1 MIMNLRWL
9 ILMICLIGCNLVSRA
24 ALDKTVDIPTF
35 IAANTR
41 QIEVEHINLMQ
52 DRTEVLVRL
61 WGNPGSR
68 ITIDSRMALV
78 AEGKHYTLTG
88 IEGTDP
94 EVGSEFYP
102 ESGEIGLYLLFPA
115 LPANTLTVD
124 LMEGDGGWKI
134 WGIQVKGNEPYVYVP
149 SFLTSRQ
156 MDFSTPLPAVE
167 LRPGRTIINGYLLGY
182 TENMQVELNLHLHDW
197 LFANEWGYPIEVN
210 EDGSFHVELN
220 LLLSGG
226 ATLRV
231 NQSELPLFLQ
241 PGDEMMVY
249 VHLPILSMAGSRLLG
264 ERYREKQKA
273 WFDARTA
280 SVNTELARWGYPL
293 SVYSAANYNKELCLS
308 GEKNQVKYV
317 WRKFIKERN
326 RILKD
331 NRLSEACRTYLLVNL
346 EMEAFLAFA
355 SGEFSGGELNNQLE
369 QKLMDLSF
377 IHSPYIGYGHQYYA
391 YLRTVEKRYPD
402 KLKLPE
408 VWSDLKRVHPFC
420 EQLMKNTPL
429 SDSDKNELQHIH
441 VPALVQYVTEVN
453 KQVQAE
459 MGALEA
465 IDGFS
470 VLQTDTLLSG
480 QEVLRQLV
488 QNYHGQVVVVDFWA
502 TWCAP
507 CRKSMPAVSALKK
520 QLSGEKCVFVY
531 LTGPDSPEKVWNT
544 AIRQMHGIHV
554 RLTQKQ
560 WKELGIAYGITGIP
574 AYLIMNKRGELYRQ
588 FVGFPGTAALKQ
600 TILKLLK

>member
-1 MIMNLRWL
+1 MNLRWL
-9 ILMICLIGCNLVSRA
+9 ILMICLIGCNLVSWA
-24 ALDKTVDIPTF
+24 SLEKEGDIPTF
-35 IAANTR
+35 VTANTR
-41 QIEVEHINLMQ
+41 QIEVEQINMMQ

-61 WGNPGSR
+61 WGNPGSK
-68 ITIDSRMALV
+68 ITIDPHMALV

-88 IEGTDP
+88 IEGVDP
-94 EVGSEFYP
+94 TVGSEFYP
-102 ESGEIGLYLLFPA
+102 ESGEIGLYLLFPP

-124 LMEGDGGWKI
+124 LIEGGGGWKI

-149 SFLTSRQ
+149 SFLTFRQ
-156 MDFSTPLPAVE
+156 MDFTAPLPTVD
-167 LRPGRTIINGYLLGY
+167 LHPGRTIINGYLLGY
-182 TENMQVELNLHLHDW
+182 TEDMQVELNLHLHDW

-231 NQSELPLFLQ
+231 NQRELPLFLQ

-249 VHLPILSMAGSRLLG
+249 VHLPILSMAGSKLLG
-264 ERYREKQKA
+264 ERYRERQKA

-280 SVNTELARWGYPL
+280 SINTELATWGYPL
-293 SVYSAANYNKELCLS
+293 SVYSAANYNKELCVT
-308 GEKNQVKYV
+308 GEKNPARYV

-331 NRLSEACRTYLLVNL
+331 NRLSEACRSYLLVNL
-346 EMEAFLAFA
+346 EMEAFVAFA
-355 SGEFSGGELNNQLE
+355 SGAFSGGGLTEQLE

-377 IHSPYIGYGHQYYA
+377 IHSPYIGYGYQYYA
-391 YLRTVEKRYPD
+391 YLQTVESFYSD
-402 KLKLPE
+402 KIKLPAE
-408 VWSDLKRVHPFC
+408 WEDLKKVHPLC
-420 EQLMKNTPL
+420 EQLMKNIPL
-429 SDSDKNELQHIH
+429 SAVDKEELQH
-441 VPALVQYVTEVN
+441 VNTPALVQYIREVN
-453 KQVQAE
+453 KQVEAE
-459 MGALEA
+459 VGALEA
-465 IDGFS
+465 MDGFAI
-470 VLQTDTLLSG
+470 LKTDTILSG
-480 QEVLRQLV
+480 QEVLQQLV

-520 QLSGEKCVFVY
+520 QLAGKKCVFIY
-531 LTGPDSPEKVWNT
+531 LTGPDSPEKVWST
-544 AIRQMHGIHV
+544 AIKQMHGIHV

-560 WKELGIAYGITGIP
+560 WKELGAAYGITGIP
-574 AYLIMNKRGELYRQ
+574 AYLIMNKRGELDKQ
-588 FVGFPGTAALKQ
+588 FVGFPGTSVLKQ

>member
-1 MIMNLRWL
+1 MNLRWL
-9 ILMICLIGCNLVSRA
+9 ILMICLIGCNLVSWA
-24 ALDKTVDIPTF
+24 SLEKEGDIPTF
-35 IAANTR
+35 VTANTR
-41 QIEVEHINLMQ
+41 QIEVEQINMMQ

-61 WGNPGSR
+61 WGNPGSK
-68 ITIDSRMALV
+68 ITIDPHMALV

-88 IEGTDP
+88 IEGADLA
-94 EVGSEFYP
+94 VGSEFYP
-102 ESGEIGLYLLFPA
+102 ESGEIGLYLLFPP

-124 LMEGDGGWKI
+124 LIEGGGGWKI

-156 MDFSTPLPAVE
+156 MDFTAPLPTVD
-167 LRPGRTIINGYLLGY
+167 LHPGRTIINGYLLGY
-182 TENMQVELNLHLHDW
+182 TEDMQVELNLHLHDW

-231 NQSELPLFLQ
+231 NQRELPLFLQ

-249 VHLPILSMAGSRLLG
+249 VHLPILSMAGSKLLG
-264 ERYREKQKA
+264 ERYRERQKA

-280 SVNTELARWGYPL
+280 SINTELATWGYPL
-293 SVYSAANYNKELCLS
+293 SVYSAANYNKELCVT
-308 GEKNQVKYV
+308 GEKNPARYV

-331 NRLSEACRTYLLVNL
+331 NRLSEACRSYLLVNL
-346 EMEAFLAFA
+346 EMEAFVAFA
-355 SGEFSGGELNNQLE
+355 SGVFSGGGLTEQLE

-377 IHSPYIGYGHQYYA
+377 IHSPYIGYGYQYYA
-391 YLRTVEKRYPD
+391 YLQTVERFYSD
-402 KLKLPE
+402 KIKLPE
-408 VWSDLKRVHPFC
+408 EWEDLKKVHPLC
-420 EQLMKNTPL
+420 EQLMKNIPL
-429 SDSDKNELQHIH
+429 SAADKEEFQH
-441 VPALVQYVTEVN
+441 VNTSALVQYIREVN
-453 KQVQAE
+453 KQVEAE
-459 MGALEA
+459 VGALEA
-465 IDGFS
+465 MDGFAI
-470 VLQTDTLLSG
+470 LKTDTILSG
-480 QEVLRQLV
+480 QEVLQQLV

-520 QLSGEKCVFVY
+520 QLAGKKCVFIY
-531 LTGPDSPEKVWNT
+531 LTGPDSPEKVWST
-544 AIRQMHGIHV
+544 AIKQMHGIHV

-560 WKELGIAYGITGIP
+560 WKELGAAYGITGIP
-574 AYLIMNKRGELYRQ
+574 AYLIMNKRGELDKQ
-588 FVGFPGTAALKQ
+588 FVGFPGTSVLKQ

>member
-1 MIMNLRWL
+1 MNLRWL
-9 ILMICLIGCNLVSRA
+9 ILMICLIVCNLVSWA
-24 ALDKTVDIPTF
+24 SLEKEGDIPTF
-35 IAANTR
+35 VTANTR
-41 QIEVEHINLMQ
+41 QIEVEQINMMQ

-61 WGNPGSR
+61 WGNPGSK
-68 ITIDSRMALV
+68 ITIDPHMALV

-88 IEGTDP
+88 IEGVDQT
-94 EVGSEFYP
+94 VGSEFYP
-102 ESGEIGLYLLFPA
+102 ESGEIGLYLLFPP

-124 LMEGDGGWKI
+124 LIEGGGGWKI

-156 MDFSTPLPAVE
+156 MDFTAPLPTVD
-167 LRPGRTIINGYLLGY
+167 LHPGRTIINGYLLGY
-182 TENMQVELNLHLHDW
+182 TEDMQVELNLHLHDW

-231 NQSELPLFLQ
+231 NQRELPLFLQ

-249 VHLPILSMAGSRLLG
+249 VHLPILSMAGSKLLG
-264 ERYREKQKA
+264 ERYRERQKA

-280 SVNTELARWGYPL
+280 SINTELATWGYPL
-293 SVYSAANYNKELCLS
+293 SVYSAANYNKELCVT
-308 GEKNQVKYV
+308 GEKNPARYV

-331 NRLSEACRTYLLVNL
+331 NRLSEACRSYLLVNL
-346 EMEAFLAFA
+346 EMEAFVAFA
-355 SGEFSGGELNNQLE
+355 SGAFSGGGLTEQLE

-377 IHSPYIGYGHQYYA
+377 IHSPYIGYGYQYYA
-391 YLRTVEKRYPD
+391 YLQTVERFYSD
-402 KLKLPE
+402 KIKLPE
-408 VWSDLKRVHPFC
+408 EWEDLKKVHPLC
-420 EQLMKNTPL
+420 EQLMKNIPL
-429 SDSDKNELQHIH
+429 SAADEEELQH
-441 VPALVQYVTEVN
+441 VNTPALVQYIREVN
-453 KQVQAE
+453 KQVEAE
-459 MGALEA
+459 VGAWEA
-465 IDGFS
+465 MDGFAI
-470 VLQTDTLLSG
+470 LKTDTILSG
-480 QEVLRQLV
+480 QEVLQQLV

-520 QLSGEKCVFVY
+520 QLAGKKCVFIY
-531 LTGPDSPEKVWNT
+531 LTGPDSPEKVWST
-544 AIRQMHGIHV
+544 AIKQMHGIHV

-560 WKELGIAYGITGIP
+560 WKELGAAYGITGIP
-574 AYLIMNKRGELYRQ
+574 AYLIMNKRGELDKQ
-588 FVGFPGTAALKQ
+588 FVGFPGTSVLKQ

>member
-1 MIMNLRWL
+1 MNLRWL
-9 ILMICLIGCNLVSRA
+9 ILMICLIVCNLVSWA
-24 ALDKTVDIPTF
+24 SLEKEGDIPTF
-35 IAANTR
+35 VTANTR
-41 QIEVEHINLMQ
+41 QIEVEQINMMQ

-61 WGNPGSR
+61 WGNPGSK
-68 ITIDSRMALV
+68 ITIDPHMALV

-88 IEGTDP
+88 IEGADP
-94 EVGSEFYP
+94 AVGSEFYP
-102 ESGEIGLYLLFPA
+102 ESGEIGLYLLFPP

-124 LMEGDGGWKI
+124 LIEGGGGWKI

-156 MDFSTPLPAVE
+156 MDFTAPLPTVD
-167 LRPGRTIINGYLLGY
+167 LHPGRTIINGYLLGY
-182 TENMQVELNLHLHDW
+182 TEDMQVELNLHLHDW

-231 NQSELPLFLQ
+231 NQRELPLFLQ

-249 VHLPILSMAGSRLLG
+249 VHLPILSMAGSKLLG
-264 ERYREKQKA
+264 ERYRERQKA

-280 SVNTELARWGYPL
+280 SINTELATWGYPL
-293 SVYSAANYNKELCLS
+293 SVYSAANYNKELCVT
-308 GEKNQVKYV
+308 GEKNPARYV

-331 NRLSEACRTYLLVNL
+331 NRLSEACRSYLLVNL
-346 EMEAFLAFA
+346 EMEAFVAFA
-355 SGEFSGGELNNQLE
+355 SGAFSGGGLTEQLE

-377 IHSPYIGYGHQYYA
+377 IHSPYIGYGYQYYA
-391 YLRTVEKRYPD
+391 YLQTVERFYSD
-402 KLKLPE
+402 KIKLPE
-408 VWSDLKRVHPFC
+408 EWEDLKKVHPLC
-420 EQLMKNTPL
+420 EQLMKNIPL
-429 SDSDKNELQHIH
+429 SAVDKEELQH
-441 VPALVQYVTEVN
+441 VNTPALVQYIREVN
-453 KQVQAE
+453 KQVEAE
-459 MGALEA
+459 VGALEA
-465 IDGFS
+465 MDGFAI
-470 VLQTDTLLSG
+470 LKTDTILSG
-480 QEVLRQLV
+480 QEVLQQLV

-520 QLSGEKCVFVY
+520 QLAGKKCVFIY
-531 LTGPDSPEKVWNT
+531 LTGPDSPEKVWST
-544 AIRQMHGIHV
+544 AIKQMHGIHV

-560 WKELGIAYGITGIP
+560 WKELGAAYGITGIP
-574 AYLIMNKRGELYRQ
+574 AYLIMNKRGELDKQ
-588 FVGFPGTAALKQ
+588 FVGFPGTSVLKQ

>member
-1 MIMNLRWL
+1 MNLRWL
-9 ILMICLIGCNLVSRA
+9 ILMICLIVCNLVSWA
-24 ALDKTVDIPTF
+24 SLEKEGDIPTF
-35 IAANTR
+35 VTANTR
-41 QIEVEHINLMQ
+41 QIEVEQINMMQ

-61 WGNPGSR
+61 WGNPGSK
-68 ITIDSRMALV
+68 ITIDPHMALV

-88 IEGTDP
+88 IEGVDP
-94 EVGSEFYP
+94 TVGSEFYP

-124 LMEGDGGWKI
+124 LIEGDGGWKI

-156 MDFSTPLPAVE
+156 MDFTAPLPTVD
-167 LRPGRTIINGYLLGY
+167 LHPGRTIINGYLLGY
-182 TENMQVELNLHLHDW
+182 TEDMQVELNLHLHDW

-231 NQSELPLFLQ
+231 NQRELPLFLQ

-249 VHLPILSMAGSRLLG
+249 VHLPILSMAGSKLLG
-264 ERYREKQKA
+264 ERYRERQKA

-280 SVNTELARWGYPL
+280 SINTELATWGYPL
-293 SVYSAANYNKELCLS
+293 SVYSAANYNKELCVT
-308 GEKNQVKYV
+308 GEKNPARYV

-331 NRLSEACRTYLLVNL
+331 NRLSEACRSYLLVNL
-346 EMEAFLAFA
+346 EMEAFVAFA
-355 SGEFSGGELNNQLE
+355 SGAFSGGGLTEQLE

-377 IHSPYIGYGHQYYA
+377 IHSPYIGYGYQYYA
-391 YLRTVEKRYPD
+391 YLQTVERFYSD
-402 KLKLPE
+402 KIKLPE
-408 VWSDLKRVHPFC
+408 EWEDLKKVHPLC
-420 EQLMKNTPL
+420 EQLMKNIPL
-429 SDSDKNELQHIH
+429 SAVDKEELQH
-441 VPALVQYVTEVN
+441 VNTPALVQYIREVN
-453 KQVQAE
+453 KQVEAE
-459 MGALEA
+459 VGALEA
-465 IDGFS
+465 MDGFAI
-470 VLQTDTLLSG
+470 LKTDTILSG
-480 QEVLRQLV
+480 QEVLQQLV

-520 QLSGEKCVFVY
+520 QLAGKKCVFIY
-531 LTGPDSPEKVWNT
+531 LTGPDSPEKVWST
-544 AIRQMHGIHV
+544 AIKQMHGIHV

-560 WKELGIAYGITGIP
+560 WKELGAAYGITGIP
-574 AYLIMNKRGELYRQ
+574 AYLIMNKRGELDKQ
-588 FVGFPGTAALKQ
+588 FVGFPGTSVLKQ

>member
-1 MIMNLRWL
+1 MNLRWL
-9 ILMICLIGCNLVSRA
+9 ILMICLIGCNLVSWA
-24 ALDKTVDIPTF
+24 SLEKEGDIPTF
-35 IAANTR
+35 VTANTR
-41 QIEVEHINLMQ
+41 QIEVEQINMMQ

-61 WGNPGSR
+61 WGNPGSK
-68 ITIDSRMALV
+68 ITIDPHMALV

-88 IEGTDP
+88 IEGADP
-94 EVGSEFYP
+94 AVGSEFYP
-102 ESGEIGLYLLFPA
+102 ESGEIGLCLLFPA

-124 LMEGDGGWKI
+124 LIEGGGGWKI

-156 MDFSTPLPAVE
+156 MDFTAPLPTVD
-167 LRPGRTIINGYLLGY
+167 LHPGRTIINGYLLGY
-182 TENMQVELNLHLHDW
+182 TEDMQVELNLHLHDW

-231 NQSELPLFLQ
+231 NQRELPLFLQ

-249 VHLPILSMAGSRLLG
+249 VHLPILSMAGSKLLG
-264 ERYREKQKA
+264 ERYRERQKA

-280 SVNTELARWGYPL
+280 SINTELATWGYPL
-293 SVYSAANYNKELCLS
+293 SVYSAANYNKELCVT
-308 GEKNQVKYV
+308 GEKNPARYV

-331 NRLSEACRTYLLVNL
+331 NRLSEACRSYLLVNL
-346 EMEAFLAFA
+346 EMEAFVAFA
-355 SGEFSGGELNNQLE
+355 SGAFSGGGLTEQLE

-377 IHSPYIGYGHQYYA
+377 IHSPYIGYGYQYYA
-391 YLRTVEKRYPD
+391 YLQTVESFYSD
-402 KLKLPE
+402 KIKLPAE
-408 VWSDLKRVHPFC
+408 WEDLKKVHPLC
-420 EQLMKNTPL
+420 EQLMKNIPL
-429 SDSDKNELQHIH
+429 SAVDKEELQH
-441 VPALVQYVTEVN
+441 VNTPALVQYIREVN
-453 KQVQAE
+453 KQVEAE
-459 MGALEA
+459 VGALEA
-465 IDGFS
+465 MDGFAI
-470 VLQTDTLLSG
+470 LKTDTILSG
-480 QEVLRQLV
+480 QEVLQQLV

-520 QLSGEKCVFVY
+520 QLAGKKCVFIY
-531 LTGPDSPEKVWNT
+531 LTGPDSPEKVWST
-544 AIRQMHGIHV
+544 AIKQMHGIHV

-560 WKELGIAYGITGIP
+560 WKDLGAGYGITGIP
-574 AYLIMNKRGELYRQ
+574 AYLIMNKRGELDKQ
-588 FVGFPGTAALKQ
+588 FVGFPGTSVLKQ

>member
-1 MIMNLRWL
+1 
-9 ILMICLIGCNLVSRA
+9 MICLIVCNLVSWA
-24 ALDKTVDIPTF
+24 SLEKEGDIPTF
-35 IAANTR
+35 VTANTR
-41 QIEVEHINLMQ
+41 QIEVEQINMMQ

-61 WGNPGSR
+61 WGNPGSK
-68 ITIDSRMALV
+68 ITIDPHMALV

-88 IEGTDP
+88 IEGVDP
-94 EVGSEFYP
+94 TVGSEFYP

-124 LMEGDGGWKI
+124 LIEGDGGWKI

-156 MDFSTPLPAVE
+156 MDFTAPLPTVD
-167 LRPGRTIINGYLLGY
+167 LHPGRTIINGYLLGY
-182 TENMQVELNLHLHDW
+182 TEDMQVELNLHLHDW

-231 NQSELPLFLQ
+231 NQRELPLFLQ

-249 VHLPILSMAGSRLLG
+249 VHLPILSMAGSKLLG
-264 ERYREKQKA
+264 ERYRERQKA

-280 SVNTELARWGYPL
+280 SINTELATWGYPL
-293 SVYSAANYNKELCLS
+293 SVYSAANYNKELCVT
-308 GEKNQVKYV
+308 GEKNPARYV

-331 NRLSEACRTYLLVNL
+331 NRLSEACRSYLLVNL
-346 EMEAFLAFA
+346 EMEAFVAFA
-355 SGEFSGGELNNQLE
+355 SGVFSGGGLTEQLE

-377 IHSPYIGYGHQYYA
+377 IHSPYIGYGYQYYA
-391 YLRTVEKRYPD
+391 YLQTVERFYSD
-402 KLKLPE
+402 KIKLPE
-408 VWSDLKRVHPFC
+408 EWEDLKKVHPLC
-420 EQLMKNTPL
+420 EQLMKNIPL
-429 SDSDKNELQHIH
+429 SAVDKEELQH
-441 VPALVQYVTEVN
+441 VNTPALVQYIREVN
-453 KQVQAE
+453 KQVEAE
-459 MGALEA
+459 VGALEA
-465 IDGFS
+465 MDGFAI
-470 VLQTDTLLSG
+470 LKTDTILSG
-480 QEVLRQLV
+480 QEVLQQLV

-520 QLSGEKCVFVY
+520 QLAGKKCVFIY
-531 LTGPDSPEKVWNT
+531 LTGPDSPEKVWST
-544 AIRQMHGIHV
+544 AIKQMHGIHV

-560 WKELGIAYGITGIP
+560 WKELGAAYGITGIP
-574 AYLIMNKRGELYRQ
+574 AYLIMNKRGELDKQ
-588 FVGFPGTAALKQ
+588 FVGFPGTSVLKQ

>member
-1 MIMNLRWL
+1 MNLRWL
-9 ILMICLIGCNLVSRA
+9 ILMICLIGCNLVSWA
-24 ALDKTVDIPTF
+24 SLEKEGDIPTF
-35 IAANTR
+35 VTANTR
-41 QIEVEHINLMQ
+41 QIEVEQINMMQ

-61 WGNPGSR
+61 WGNPGSK
-68 ITIDSRMALV
+68 ITIDPHMALV

-88 IEGTDP
+88 IEGVDQT
-94 EVGSEFYP
+94 VGSEFYP

-115 LPANTLTVD
+115 LPANTLIVD
-124 LMEGDGGWKI
+124 LIEGDGGWKI
-134 WGIQVKGNEPYVYVP
+134 WGIQVKENEPYVYVP

-156 MDFSTPLPAVE
+156 MDFTAPLPTVD
-167 LRPGRTIINGYLLGY
+167 LHPGRTIINGYLLGY
-182 TENMQVELNLHLHDW
+182 TEDMQVELNLHLHDW

-231 NQSELPLFLQ
+231 NQRELPLFLQ

-249 VHLPILSMAGSRLLG
+249 VHLPILSMAGSKLLG
-264 ERYREKQKA
+264 ERYRERQKA

-280 SVNTELARWGYPL
+280 SINTELATWGYPL
-293 SVYSAANYNKELCLS
+293 SVYSAANYNKELCVT
-308 GEKNQVKYV
+308 GEKNPARYV

-331 NRLSEACRTYLLVNL
+331 NRLSEACRSYLLVNL
-346 EMEAFLAFA
+346 EMEAFVAFA
-355 SGEFSGGELNNQLE
+355 SGAFSGGGLTEQLE

-377 IHSPYIGYGHQYYA
+377 IHSPYIGYGYQYYA
-391 YLRTVEKRYPD
+391 YLQTVERFYSD
-402 KLKLPE
+402 KIKLPE
-408 VWSDLKRVHPFC
+408 EWEDLKKVHPLC
-420 EQLMKNTPL
+420 EQLMKNIPL
-429 SDSDKNELQHIH
+429 SAADKEELQH
-441 VPALVQYVTEVN
+441 VNTPALVQYIREVN
-453 KQVQAE
+453 KQVEAE
-459 MGALEA
+459 VGALEA
-465 IDGFS
+465 MDGFAI
-470 VLQTDTLLSG
+470 LKTDTILSG
-480 QEVLRQLV
+480 QEVLQQLV

-520 QLSGEKCVFVY
+520 QLAGKKCVFIY
-531 LTGPDSPEKVWNT
+531 LTGPDSPEKVWST
-544 AIRQMHGIHV
+544 AIKQMYGIHV

-560 WKELGIAYGITGIP
+560 WKELGAAYGITGIP
-574 AYLIMNKRGELYRQ
+574 AYLIMNKRGEVDKQ
-588 FVGFPGTAALKQ
+588 FVGFPGTSVLKQ

>member
-1 MIMNLRWL
+1 MNLRWL
-9 ILMICLIGCNLVSRA
+9 ILMICLIVCNLVSWA
-24 ALDKTVDIPTF
+24 SLEKEGDIPTF
-35 IAANTR
+35 VTANTR
-41 QIEVEHINLMQ
+41 QIEVEQINMMQ

-61 WGNPGSR
+61 WGNPGSK
-68 ITIDSRMALV
+68 ITIDPHMALV

-88 IEGTDP
+88 IEGADP
-94 EVGSEFYP
+94 AVGSEFYP
-102 ESGEIGLYLLFPA
+102 ESGEIGLYLLFPP

-124 LMEGDGGWKI
+124 LIEGGGGWKI

-156 MDFSTPLPAVE
+156 MDFTAPLPTVD
-167 LRPGRTIINGYLLGY
+167 LHPGRTIINGYLLGY
-182 TENMQVELNLHLHDW
+182 TEDMQVELNLHLHDW

-231 NQSELPLFLQ
+231 NQRELPLFLQ

-249 VHLPILSMAGSRLLG
+249 VHLPILSMAGSKLLG
-264 ERYREKQKA
+264 ERYRERQKA

-280 SVNTELARWGYPL
+280 SINTELATWGYPL
-293 SVYSAANYNKELCLS
+293 SVYSAANYNKELCVT
-308 GEKNQVKYV
+308 GEKNPARYV

-331 NRLSEACRTYLLVNL
+331 NRLSEACRSYLLVNL
-346 EMEAFLAFA
+346 EMEAFVAFA
-355 SGEFSGGELNNQLE
+355 SGAFSGGGLTEQLE

-377 IHSPYIGYGHQYYA
+377 IHSPYIGYGYQYYA
-391 YLRTVEKRYPD
+391 YLQTVERFYSD
-402 KLKLPE
+402 KIKLPAE
-408 VWSDLKRVHPFC
+408 WEDLKKVHPLC
-420 EQLMKNTPL
+420 EQLMKNIPL
-429 SDSDKNELQHIH
+429 SAADEEELQH
-441 VPALVQYVTEVN
+441 VNTPVLVQYIREVN
-453 KQVQAE
+453 KQVEAE
-459 MGALEA
+459 VGALEA
-465 IDGFS
+465 MDGFAI
-470 VLQTDTLLSG
+470 LKTDTILSG
-480 QEVLRQLV
+480 QEVLQQLV

-520 QLSGEKCVFVY
+520 QLAGKKCVFIY
-531 LTGPDSPEKVWNT
+531 LTGPDSPEKVWST
-544 AIRQMHGIHV
+544 AIKQMHGIHV

-560 WKELGIAYGITGIP
+560 WKELGAAYGITGIP
-574 AYLIMNKRGELYRQ
+574 AYLIMNKRGELDKQ
-588 FVGFPGTAALKQ
+588 FVGFPGTSVLKQ

>member
-1 MIMNLRWL
+1 MNLRWL
-9 ILMICLIGCNLVSRA
+9 ILMICLIRCNLVSWA
-24 ALDKTVDIPTF
+24 SLEKKGDIPTF
-35 IAANTR
+35 ITANTR
-41 QIEVEHINLMQ
+41 QIEVEQINMMQ
-52 DRTEVLVRL
+52 DRAEVLVRL
-61 WGNPGSR
+61 WGNPGSK
-68 ITIDSRMALV
+68 ITIDPHMALV
-78 AEGKHYTLTG
+78 AEEKHYTLTG
-88 IEGTDP
+88 IEGVDP
-94 EVGSEFYP
+94 TVGSEFYP

-124 LMEGDGGWKI
+124 LIEGDGGWKI

-156 MDFSTPLPAVE
+156 MDFTAPLPTVD
-167 LRPGRTIINGYLLGY
+167 LHPGRTIINGYLLGY
-182 TENMQVELNLHLHDW
+182 TEDMQVELNLHLHDW

-231 NQSELPLFLQ
+231 NQRELPLFLQ

-249 VHLPILSMAGSRLLG
+249 VHLPILSMAGSKLLG
-264 ERYREKQKA
+264 ERYRERQKA

-280 SVNTELARWGYPL
+280 SINTELATWGYPL
-293 SVYSAANYNKELCLS
+293 SVYSAANYNKELCVT
-308 GEKNQVKYV
+308 GEKNPARYV

-331 NRLSEACRTYLLVNL
+331 NRLSEACRSYLLVNL
-346 EMEAFLAFA
+346 EMEAFVAFA
-355 SGEFSGGELNNQLE
+355 SGVFSGGGLTEQLE

-377 IHSPYIGYGHQYYA
+377 IHSPYIGYGYQYYA
-391 YLRTVEKRYPD
+391 YLQTVERFYSD
-402 KLKLPE
+402 KIKLPE
-408 VWSDLKRVHPFC
+408 EWEDLKKVHPLC
-420 EQLMKNTPL
+420 EQLMKNIPL
-429 SDSDKNELQHIH
+429 SAADKEELQH
-441 VPALVQYVTEVN
+441 VNTPALVQYIREVN
-453 KQVQAE
+453 KQVEAE
-459 MGALEA
+459 VGALEA
-465 IDGFS
+465 MDGFAI
-470 VLQTDTLLSG
+470 LKTDTILSG
-480 QEVLRQLV
+480 QEVLQQLV

-520 QLSGEKCVFVY
+520 QLAGKKCVFIY
-531 LTGPDSPEKVWNT
+531 LTGPDSPEKVWST
-544 AIRQMHGIHV
+544 AIKQMHGIHV

-560 WKELGIAYGITGIP
+560 WKELGAAYGITGIP
-574 AYLIMNKRGELYRQ
+574 AYLIMNKRGELDKQ
-588 FVGFPGTAALKQ
+588 FVGFPGTSVLKQ

>member
-1 MIMNLRWL
+1 
-9 ILMICLIGCNLVSRA
+9 
-24 ALDKTVDIPTF
+24 
-35 IAANTR
+35 
-41 QIEVEHINLMQ
+41 
-52 DRTEVLVRL
+52 
-61 WGNPGSR
+61 
-68 ITIDSRMALV
+68 MALV
-78 AEGKHYTLTG
+78 AEEKHYTLTG
-88 IEGTDP
+88 IEGVDP
-94 EVGSEFYP
+94 TVGSEFYP

-124 LMEGDGGWKI
+124 LIEGDGGWKI

-156 MDFSTPLPAVE
+156 MDFTAPLPTVD
-167 LRPGRTIINGYLLGY
+167 LHPGRTIINGYLLGY
-182 TENMQVELNLHLHDW
+182 TEDMQVELNLHLHDW

-231 NQSELPLFLQ
+231 NQRELPLFLQ

-249 VHLPILSMAGSRLLG
+249 VHLPILSMAGSKLLG
-264 ERYREKQKA
+264 ERYRERQKA

-280 SVNTELARWGYPL
+280 SINTELATWGYPL
-293 SVYSAANYNKELCLS
+293 SVYSAANYNKELCVT
-308 GEKNQVKYV
+308 GEKNPARYV

-331 NRLSEACRTYLLVNL
+331 NRLSEACRSYLLVNL
-346 EMEAFLAFA
+346 EMEAFVAFA
-355 SGEFSGGELNNQLE
+355 SGAFSGGGLTEQLE

-377 IHSPYIGYGHQYYA
+377 IHSPYIGYGYQYYA
-391 YLRTVEKRYPD
+391 YLQTVERFYSD
-402 KLKLPE
+402 KIKLPE
-408 VWSDLKRVHPFC
+408 EWEDLKKVHPLC
-420 EQLMKNTPL
+420 EQLMKNIPL
-429 SDSDKNELQHIH
+429 SAADEEELQH
-441 VPALVQYVTEVN
+441 VNTPALVQYIREVN
-453 KQVQAE
+453 KQVEAE
-459 MGALEA
+459 VGALEA
-465 IDGFS
+465 MDGFAI
-470 VLQTDTLLSG
+470 LKTDTILSG
-480 QEVLRQLV
+480 QEVLQQLV

-520 QLSGEKCVFVY
+520 QLAGKKCVFIY
-531 LTGPDSPEKVWNT
+531 LTGPDSPEKVWST
-544 AIRQMHGIHV
+544 AIKQMHGIHV

-560 WKELGIAYGITGIP
+560 WKELGAAYGITGIP
-574 AYLIMNKRGELYRQ
+574 AYLIMNKRGELDKQ
-588 FVGFPGTAALKQ
+588 FVGFPGTSVLKQ

>member
-1 MIMNLRWL
+1 MNLRWL
-9 ILMICLIGCNLVSRA
+9 ILMICLIGCNLVSWA
-24 ALDKTVDIPTF
+24 SLEKEGDIPTF
-35 IAANTR
+35 VTANTR
-41 QIEVEHINLMQ
+41 QIEVEQINMMQ

-61 WGNPGSR
+61 WGNPGSK
-68 ITIDSRMALV
+68 ITIDPHMALV

-88 IEGTDP
+88 IEGVDP
-94 EVGSEFYP
+94 TVGSEFYP
-102 ESGEIGLYLLFPA
+102 ESGEIGLYLLFPP

-124 LMEGDGGWKI
+124 LIEGDGGWKI

-156 MDFSTPLPAVE
+156 MDFTAPLPTVD
-167 LRPGRTIINGYLLGY
+167 LHPGRAIINGYLLGY
-182 TENMQVELNLHLHDW
+182 TEDMQVELNLHLHDW

-231 NQSELPLFLQ
+231 NQRELPLFLQ

-249 VHLPILSMAGSRLLG
+249 VHLPILSMAGSKLLG
-264 ERYREKQKA
+264 ERYRERQKA

-280 SVNTELARWGYPL
+280 SINTELATWGYPL
-293 SVYSAANYNKELCLS
+293 SVYSAANYNKELCVT
-308 GEKNQVKYV
+308 GEKNPARYV

-331 NRLSEACRTYLLVNL
+331 NRLSEACRSYLLVNL
-346 EMEAFLAFA
+346 EMEAFVAFA
-355 SGEFSGGELNNQLE
+355 SGAFSGGGLTEQLE

-377 IHSPYIGYGHQYYA
+377 IHSPYIGYGYQYYA
-391 YLRTVEKRYPD
+391 YLQTVERFYSD
-402 KLKLPE
+402 KIKLPE
-408 VWSDLKRVHPFC
+408 EWEDLKKVHSLC
-420 EQLMKNTPL
+420 EQLMKNIPL
-429 SDSDKNELQHIH
+429 SAADKEELQH
-441 VPALVQYVTEVN
+441 VNTPALVQYIREVN
-453 KQVQAE
+453 KQVEAE
-459 MGALEA
+459 VGALEA
-465 IDGFS
+465 MDGFAI
-470 VLQTDTLLSG
+470 LKTDTILSG
-480 QEVLRQLV
+480 QEVLQQLV

-520 QLSGEKCVFVY
+520 QLAGKKCVFIY
-531 LTGPDSPEKVWNT
+531 LTGPDSPEKVWST
-544 AIRQMHGIHV
+544 AIKQMHGIHV

-560 WKELGIAYGITGIP
+560 WKELGAAYGITGIP
-574 AYLIMNKRGELYRQ
+574 AYLIMNKRGELDKQ
-588 FVGFPGTAALKQ
+588 FVGFPGTSVLKQ

>member
-1 MIMNLRWL
+1 MNLRWL
-9 ILMICLIGCNLVSRA
+9 IFVICLIGCNCVSWA
-24 ALDKTVDIPTF
+24 SLEKEFDIPTF
-35 IAANTR
+35 VAANTR
-41 QIEVEHINLMQ
+41 QIEVEQVNMMQ

-61 WGNPGSR
+61 WGNPGSK
-68 ITIDSRMALV
+68 ITIDPRMALV

-88 IEGTDP
+88 IEGLAP
-94 EVGSEFYP
+94 EADVEFYP

-124 LMEGDGGWKI
+124 LIEGDGGWKV

-156 MDFSTPLPAVE
+156 MDFTVPLPAVD
-167 LRPGRTIINGYLLGY
+167 LHPGRTIINGYLLGY
-182 TENMQVELNLHLHDW
+182 TEDMQVELNLHLHDW

-210 EDGSFHVELN
+210 EDGSFHAELN
-220 LLLSGG
+220 LLLAGG

-241 PGDEMMVY
+241 PGDEMMLY

-264 ERYREKQKA
+264 EHYRERQKA

-280 SVNTELARWGYPL
+280 PINTELATWGYPL

-355 SGEFSGGELNNQLE
+355 SGAFSGGELNNQLE

-377 IHSPYIGYGHQYYA
+377 IHSPYVGYGRQYYA
-391 YLRTVEKRYPD
+391 YLQTIEKHYPD
-402 KLKLPE
+402 KLKLPD
-408 VWSDLKRVHPFC
+408 VWSDLKKVHPFC
-420 EQLMKNTPL
+420 EQLMKNRPL

-441 VPALVQYVTEVN
+441 VPELVQYVAEVN
-453 KQVQAE
+453 KQVEAE
-459 MGALEA
+459 IGALEA
-465 IDGFS
+465 MDGFA
-470 VLQTDTLLSG
+470 VLQADTVLSG
-480 QEVLRQLV
+480 QEVLQQLV
-488 QNYHGQVVVVDFWA
+488 KNYHGQVVVVDFWA

-520 QLSGEKCVFVY
+520 QLSGEKCVFIY
-531 LTGPDSPEKVWNT
+531 LTGPDSPEKIWST
-544 AIRQMHGIHV
+544 AIKQMHGIHV

-560 WKELGIAYGITGIP
+560 WKELGASYGITGIP
-574 AYLIMNKRGELYRQ
+574 AYLIMDKRGELYRQ
-588 FVGFPGTAALKQ
+588 FVGFPGTTALKQ

>member
-1 MIMNLRWL
+1 MNLRWL
-9 ILMICLIGCNLVSRA
+9 ILMICLIGCNLVSWA
-24 ALDKTVDIPTF
+24 SLEKEGDIPTF
-35 IAANTR
+35 VTANTR
-41 QIEVEHINLMQ
+41 QIEVEQINMMQ

-61 WGNPGSR
+61 WGNPGSK
-68 ITIDSRMALV
+68 ITIDPHMALV

-88 IEGTDP
+88 IEGADP
-94 EVGSEFYP
+94 AVGSEFYP
-102 ESGEIGLYLLFPA
+102 ESGEIGLYLLFPP

-124 LMEGDGGWKI
+124 LIEGGGGWKI

-156 MDFSTPLPAVE
+156 MDFTAPLPTVD
-167 LRPGRTIINGYLLGY
+167 LHPGRTIINGYLLGY
-182 TENMQVELNLHLHDW
+182 TEDMQVELNLHLHDW

-231 NQSELPLFLQ
+231 NQRELPLFLQ

-249 VHLPILSMAGSRLLG
+249 VHLPILSMAGSKLLG
-264 ERYREKQKA
+264 ERYRERQKA

-280 SVNTELARWGYPL
+280 SINTELATWGYPL
-293 SVYSAANYNKELCLS
+293 SVYSAANYNKELCVT
-308 GEKNQVKYV
+308 GEKNPARYV

-331 NRLSEACRTYLLVNL
+331 NRLSEACRSYLLVNL
-346 EMEAFLAFA
+346 EMEAFVAFA
-355 SGEFSGGELNNQLE
+355 SGAFSGGLTEQLE

-377 IHSPYIGYGHQYYA
+377 IHSPYIGYGYQYYA
-391 YLRTVEKRYPD
+391 YLQTVERFYSD
-402 KLKLPE
+402 KIKLPE
-408 VWSDLKRVHPFC
+408 EWEDLKKVHPLC
-420 EQLMKNTPL
+420 EQLMKNIPL
-429 SDSDKNELQHIH
+429 SAADKEELQH
-441 VPALVQYVTEVN
+441 VNTPALVQYIREVN
-453 KQVQAE
+453 KQVEAE
-459 MGALEA
+459 VGALEA
-465 IDGFS
+465 MDGFAI
-470 VLQTDTLLSG
+470 LKTDTILSG
-480 QEVLRQLV
+480 QEVLQQLV

-520 QLSGEKCVFVY
+520 QLAGKKCVFIY
-531 LTGPDSPEKVWNT
+531 LTGPDSPEKVWST
-544 AIRQMHGIHV
+544 AIKQMHGIHV

-560 WKELGIAYGITGIP
+560 WKELGVAYGITGIP
-574 AYLIMNKRGELYRQ
+574 AYLIMNKRGELDKQ
-588 FVGFPGTAALKQ
+588 FVGFPGTSVLKQ

>member
-1 MIMNLRWL
+1 MNLRWL
-9 ILMICLIGCNLVSRA
+9 ILMICLIVCNLVSWA
-24 ALDKTVDIPTF
+24 SLEKEGDIPTF
-35 IAANTR
+35 VTANTR
-41 QIEVEHINLMQ
+41 QIEVEQINMMQ

-61 WGNPGSR
+61 WGNPGSK
-68 ITIDSRMALV
+68 ITIDPHMALV

-88 IEGTDP
+88 IEGVDP
-94 EVGSEFYP
+94 TVGSEFYP
-102 ESGEIGLYLLFPA
+102 ESGEIGLYLLFPP

-124 LMEGDGGWKI
+124 LIEGDGGWKI

-156 MDFSTPLPAVE
+156 MDFTAPLPTVD
-167 LRPGRTIINGYLLGY
+167 LHPGRTIINGYLLGY
-182 TENMQVELNLHLHDW
+182 TEDMQVELNLHLHNW

-210 EDGSFHVELN
+210 EDGSFHVEQN

-231 NQSELPLFLQ
+231 NQRELPLFLQ

-249 VHLPILSMAGSRLLG
+249 VHLPILSMAGSKLLG
-264 ERYREKQKA
+264 ERYRERQKA

-280 SVNTELARWGYPL
+280 SINTELATWGYPL
-293 SVYSAANYNKELCLS
+293 SVYSAANYNKELCVT
-308 GEKNQVKYV
+308 GEKNPARYV

-331 NRLSEACRTYLLVNL
+331 NRLSEACRSYLLVNL
-346 EMEAFLAFA
+346 EMEAFVAFA
-355 SGEFSGGELNNQLE
+355 SGAFSGGGLTEQLE

-377 IHSPYIGYGHQYYA
+377 IHSPYIGYGYQYYA
-391 YLRTVEKRYPD
+391 YLQTVERFYSD
-402 KLKLPE
+402 KIKLPE
-408 VWSDLKRVHPFC
+408 EWEDLKKVHPLC
-420 EQLMKNTPL
+420 EQLMKNIPL
-429 SDSDKNELQHIH
+429 SAVDKEELQH
-441 VPALVQYVTEVN
+441 VNTPALVQYIREVN
-453 KQVQAE
+453 KQVEAE
-459 MGALEA
+459 VGALEA
-465 IDGFS
+465 MDGFAI
-470 VLQTDTLLSG
+470 LKTDTILSG
-480 QEVLRQLV
+480 QEVLQQLV

-520 QLSGEKCVFVY
+520 QLAGKKCVFIY
-531 LTGPDSPEKVWNT
+531 LTGPDSPEKVWST
-544 AIRQMHGIHV
+544 AIKQMHGIHV

-560 WKELGIAYGITGIP
+560 WKELGAAYGITGIP
-574 AYLIMNKRGELYRQ
+574 AYLIMNKRGELDKQ
-588 FVGFPGTAALKQ
+588 FVGFPGTSVLKQ

>member
-1 MIMNLRWL
+1 MNLRWL
-9 ILMICLIGCNLVSRA
+9 ILMICLIGCNLVSWA
-24 ALDKTVDIPTF
+24 SLEKEGDIPTF
-35 IAANTR
+35 VTANTR
-41 QIEVEHINLMQ
+41 QIEVEQINMMQ

-61 WGNPGSR
+61 WGNPGSK
-68 ITIDSRMALV
+68 ITIDPHMALV

-88 IEGTDP
+88 IEGVDQT
-94 EVGSEFYP
+94 VGSEFYP

-124 LMEGDGGWKI
+124 LIEGDGGWKI

-156 MDFSTPLPAVE
+156 MDFTASLPTVD
-167 LRPGRTIINGYLLGY
+167 LHPGRTIINGYLLGY
-182 TENMQVELNLHLHDW
+182 TEDMQVELNLHLHDW

-231 NQSELPLFLQ
+231 NQRELPLFLQ

-249 VHLPILSMAGSRLLG
+249 VHLPILSMAGSKLLG
-264 ERYREKQKA
+264 ERYRERQKA

-280 SVNTELARWGYPL
+280 SINTELATWGYPL
-293 SVYSAANYNKELCLS
+293 SVYSAANYNKELCVT
-308 GEKNQVKYV
+308 GEKNPARYV

-331 NRLSEACRTYLLVNL
+331 NRLSEACRSYLLVNL
-346 EMEAFLAFA
+346 EMEAFVAFA
-355 SGEFSGGELNNQLE
+355 SGALSGGGLTEQLG

-377 IHSPYIGYGHQYYA
+377 IHSPYIGYGYQYYA
-391 YLRTVEKRYPD
+391 YLQMVERFYSD
-402 KLKLPE
+402 KIKLPE
-408 VWSDLKRVHPFC
+408 EWGDLKKVHPLC
-420 EQLMKNTPL
+420 EQLMKNIPL
-429 SDSDKNELQHIH
+429 SAADKEELQH
-441 VPALVQYVTEVN
+441 VNTPALVQYIREVN
-453 KQVQAE
+453 KQVEAE
-459 MGALEA
+459 VGALEA
-465 IDGFS
+465 MDGFAI
-470 VLQTDTLLSG
+470 LKTDTILSG
-480 QEVLRQLV
+480 QEVLQQLV

-520 QLSGEKCVFVY
+520 QLAGKKCVFIY
-531 LTGPDSPEKVWNT
+531 LTGPDSPEKVWST
-544 AIRQMHGIHV
+544 AIKQMHGIHV

-560 WKELGIAYGITGIP
+560 WKELGAAYGITGIP
-574 AYLIMNKRGELYRQ
+574 AYLIMNKRGELDKQ
-588 FVGFPGTAALKQ
+588 FVGFPGTSVLKQ

>member
-1 MIMNLRWL
+1 MNLRWL
-9 ILMICLIGCNLVSRA
+9 ILMICLIVCNLVSWA
-24 ALDKTVDIPTF
+24 SLEKEGDIPTF
-35 IAANTR
+35 VTANTR
-41 QIEVEHINLMQ
+41 QIEVEQINMMQ

-61 WGNPGSR
+61 WGNPGSK
-68 ITIDSRMALV
+68 ITIDPHMALV
-78 AEGKHYTLTG
+78 AEGKHYTLAG
-88 IEGTDP
+88 IEGVDP
-94 EVGSEFYP
+94 TVGSEFYP

-124 LMEGDGGWKI
+124 LIEGDGGWKI

-156 MDFSTPLPAVE
+156 MDFTASLPTVD
-167 LRPGRTIINGYLLGY
+167 LHPGRTIINGYLLGY
-182 TENMQVELNLHLHDW
+182 TEDMQVELNLHLHDW

-231 NQSELPLFLQ
+231 NQRELPLFLQ

-249 VHLPILSMAGSRLLG
+249 VHLPILSMAGSKLLG
-264 ERYREKQKA
+264 ERYRERQKA

-280 SVNTELARWGYPL
+280 SINTELATWGYPL
-293 SVYSAANYNKELCLS
+293 SVYSAANYNKELCVT
-308 GEKNQVKYV
+308 GEKNPARYV

-331 NRLSEACRTYLLVNL
+331 NRLSEACRSYLLVNL
-346 EMEAFLAFA
+346 EMEAFVAFA
-355 SGEFSGGELNNQLE
+355 SGVFSGGGLTEQLE

-377 IHSPYIGYGHQYYA
+377 IHSPYIGYGYQYYA
-391 YLRTVEKRYPD
+391 YLQTVERFYSD
-402 KLKLPE
+402 KIKLPE
-408 VWSDLKRVHPFC
+408 EWEDLKKVHPLC
-420 EQLMKNTPL
+420 EQLMKNIPL
-429 SDSDKNELQHIH
+429 SAADKEELQH
-441 VPALVQYVTEVN
+441 VNTPALVQYIREVN
-453 KQVQAE
+453 KQVEAE
-459 MGALEA
+459 VGALEA
-465 IDGFS
+465 MDGFAI
-470 VLQTDTLLSG
+470 LKTDTILSG
-480 QEVLRQLV
+480 QEVLQQLV

-520 QLSGEKCVFVY
+520 QLAGKKCVFIY
-531 LTGPDSPEKVWNT
+531 LTGPDSPEKVWST
-544 AIRQMHGIHV
+544 AIKQMHGIHV

-560 WKELGIAYGITGIP
+560 WKELGAAYGITGIP
-574 AYLIMNKRGELYRQ
+574 AYLIMNKRGELDKQ
-588 FVGFPGTAALKQ
+588 FVGFPGTSVLKQ

>member
-1 MIMNLRWL
+1 MNLRWL
-9 ILMICLIGCNLVSRA
+9 ILMICLIRCNLVSWA
-24 ALDKTVDIPTF
+24 SLEKKGDIPTF
-35 IAANTR
+35 ITANTR
-41 QIEVEHINLMQ
+41 QIEVEQINMMQ
-52 DRTEVLVRL
+52 DRAEVLVRL
-61 WGNPGSR
+61 WGNPGSK
-68 ITIDSRMALV
+68 ITIDPHMALV
-78 AEGKHYTLTG
+78 AEEKHYTLTG
-88 IEGTDP
+88 IEGVDP
-94 EVGSEFYP
+94 TVGSEFYP

-124 LMEGDGGWKI
+124 LIEGDGGWKI

-156 MDFSTPLPAVE
+156 MDFTAPLPTVD
-167 LRPGRTIINGYLLGY
+167 LHPGRTIINGYLLGY
-182 TENMQVELNLHLHDW
+182 TEDMQVELNLHLHDW

-231 NQSELPLFLQ
+231 NQRELPLFLQ

-249 VHLPILSMAGSRLLG
+249 VHLPILSMAGSKLLG
-264 ERYREKQKA
+264 ERYRERQKA

-280 SVNTELARWGYPL
+280 SINTELATWGYPL
-293 SVYSAANYNKELCLS
+293 SVYSAANYNKELCVT
-308 GEKNQVKYV
+308 GEKNPARYV

-331 NRLSEACRTYLLVNL
+331 NRLSEACRSYLLVNL
-346 EMEAFLAFA
+346 EMEAFVAFA
-355 SGEFSGGELNNQLE
+355 SGAFSGGGLTEQLE

-377 IHSPYIGYGHQYYA
+377 IHSPYIGYGYQYYA
-391 YLRTVEKRYPD
+391 YLQTVERFYSD
-402 KLKLPE
+402 KIKLPE
-408 VWSDLKRVHPFC
+408 EWEDLKKVHPLC
-420 EQLMKNTPL
+420 EQLMKNIPL
-429 SDSDKNELQHIH
+429 SAADEEELQH
-441 VPALVQYVTEVN
+441 VNTPALVQYIREVN
-453 KQVQAE
+453 KQVEAE
-459 MGALEA
+459 VGALEA
-465 IDGFS
+465 MDGFAI
-470 VLQTDTLLSG
+470 LKTDTILSG
-480 QEVLRQLV
+480 QEVLQQLV

-520 QLSGEKCVFVY
+520 QLAGKKCVFIY
-531 LTGPDSPEKVWNT
+531 LTGPDSPEKVWST
-544 AIRQMHGIHV
+544 AIKQMHGIHV

-560 WKELGIAYGITGIP
+560 WKELGAAYGITGIP
-574 AYLIMNKRGELYRQ
+574 AYLIMNKRGELDKQ
-588 FVGFPGTAALKQ
+588 FVGFPGTSVLKQ

>member
-1 MIMNLRWL
+1 MNLRWL
-9 ILMICLIGCNLVSRA
+9 ILMICLIGCNLVSWA
-24 ALDKTVDIPTF
+24 SLEKEGDIPTF
-35 IAANTR
+35 VTANTR
-41 QIEVEHINLMQ
+41 QIEVEQINMMQ

-61 WGNPGSR
+61 WGNPGSK
-68 ITIDSRMALV
+68 ITIDPHMALV

-88 IEGTDP
+88 IEGVDQT
-94 EVGSEFYP
+94 VGSEFYP

-124 LMEGDGGWKI
+124 LIEGDGGWKI

-149 SFLTSRQ
+149 SFLRSRQ
-156 MDFSTPLPAVE
+156 MDFTASLPTVD
-167 LRPGRTIINGYLLGY
+167 LHPGRTIINGYLLGY
-182 TENMQVELNLHLHDW
+182 TEDMQVELNLHLHDW

-231 NQSELPLFLQ
+231 NQRELPLFLQ

-249 VHLPILSMAGSRLLG
+249 VHLPILSMAGSKLLG
-264 ERYREKQKA
+264 ERYRERQKA

-280 SVNTELARWGYPL
+280 SINTELATWGYPL
-293 SVYSAANYNKELCLS
+293 SVYSAANYNKELCVT
-308 GEKNQVKYV
+308 GEKNPARYV

-331 NRLSEACRTYLLVNL
+331 NRLSEACRSYLLVNL
-346 EMEAFLAFA
+346 EMEAFVAFA
-355 SGEFSGGELNNQLE
+355 SGAFSGGGLTEQLE

-377 IHSPYIGYGHQYYA
+377 IHSPYIGYGYQYYA
-391 YLRTVEKRYPD
+391 YLQTVESFYSD
-402 KLKLPE
+402 KIKLPAE
-408 VWSDLKRVHPFC
+408 WEDLKKVHPLC
-420 EQLMKNTPL
+420 EQLMKNIPL
-429 SDSDKNELQHIH
+429 SAVDKEELQH
-441 VPALVQYVTEVN
+441 VNTPALVQYIREVN
-453 KQVQAE
+453 KQVEAE
-459 MGALEA
+459 VGALEA
-465 IDGFS
+465 MDGFAI
-470 VLQTDTLLSG
+470 LKTDTILSG
-480 QEVLRQLV
+480 QEVLQQLV

-520 QLSGEKCVFVY
+520 QLAGKKCVFIY
-531 LTGPDSPEKVWNT
+531 LTGPDSPEKVWST
-544 AIRQMHGIHV
+544 AIKQMHGIHV

-560 WKELGIAYGITGIP
+560 WKELGAAYGITGIP
-574 AYLIMNKRGELYRQ
+574 AYLIMNKRGELDKQ
-588 FVGFPGTAALKQ
+588 FVGFPGTSVLKQ

>member
-1 MIMNLRWL
+1 MNLRWL
-9 ILMICLIGCNLVSRA
+9 ILMICLIVCNLVSWA
-24 ALDKTVDIPTF
+24 SLEKEGDIPTF
-35 IAANTR
+35 VTANTR
-41 QIEVEHINLMQ
+41 QIEVEQINMMQ

-61 WGNPGSR
+61 WGNPGSK
-68 ITIDSRMALV
+68 ITIDPHMALV

-88 IEGTDP
+88 IEGVDP
-94 EVGSEFYP
+94 TVGSEFYP
-102 ESGEIGLYLLFPA
+102 ESGEIGLYLLFPP

-124 LMEGDGGWKI
+124 LIEGDGGWKI
-134 WGIQVKGNEPYVYVP
+134 WGIQVKGNEPYVYIP

-156 MDFSTPLPAVE
+156 MDFTASLPTVD
-167 LRPGRTIINGYLLGY
+167 LHPGRTIINGYLLGY
-182 TENMQVELNLHLHDW
+182 TEDMQVELNLHLHDW

-231 NQSELPLFLQ
+231 NQRELPLFLQ

-249 VHLPILSMAGSRLLG
+249 VHLPILSMAGSKLLG
-264 ERYREKQKA
+264 ERYRERQKA

-280 SVNTELARWGYPL
+280 SINTELATWGYPL
-293 SVYSAANYNKELCLS
+293 SVYSAANYNKELCVT
-308 GEKNQVKYV
+308 GEKNPARYV

-331 NRLSEACRTYLLVNL
+331 NRLSEACRSYLLVNL
-346 EMEAFLAFA
+346 EMEAFVAFA
-355 SGEFSGGELNNQLE
+355 SGVFSGGGLTEQLE

-377 IHSPYIGYGHQYYA
+377 IHSPYIGYGYQYYA
-391 YLRTVEKRYPD
+391 YLQTVERFYSD
-402 KLKLPE
+402 KIKLPE
-408 VWSDLKRVHPFC
+408 EWEDLKKVHPLC
-420 EQLMKNTPL
+420 EQLMKNIPL
-429 SDSDKNELQHIH
+429 SAADKEELQH
-441 VPALVQYVTEVN
+441 VNTPALVQYIREVN
-453 KQVQAE
+453 KQVEAE
-459 MGALEA
+459 VGALEA
-465 IDGFS
+465 MDGFAI
-470 VLQTDTLLSG
+470 LKTDTILSG
-480 QEVLRQLV
+480 QEVLQQLV

-520 QLSGEKCVFVY
+520 QLAGKKCVFIY
-531 LTGPDSPEKVWNT
+531 LTGPDSPEKVWST
-544 AIRQMHGIHV
+544 AIKQMHGIHV

-560 WKELGIAYGITGIP
+560 WKELGASYGITGIP
-574 AYLIMNKRGELYRQ
+574 AYLIMNKRGELDKQ
-588 FVGFPGTAALKQ
+588 FVGFPGTSVLKQ

>member
-1 MIMNLRWL
+1 MNLRWL
-9 ILMICLIGCNLVSRA
+9 ILMICLIVCNLVSWA
-24 ALDKTVDIPTF
+24 SLEKEGDIPTF
-35 IAANTR
+35 VTANTR
-41 QIEVEHINLMQ
+41 QIEVEQINMMQ

-61 WGNPGSR
+61 WGNPGSK
-68 ITIDSRMALV
+68 ITIDPHMALV
-78 AEGKHYTLTG
+78 AEGKYYTLTG
-88 IEGTDP
+88 IEGVDP
-94 EVGSEFYP
+94 TVGSEFYP
-102 ESGEIGLYLLFPA
+102 ESGEIGLYLLFPP

-124 LMEGDGGWKI
+124 LIEGGGGWKI

-156 MDFSTPLPAVE
+156 MDFTAPLPTVD
-167 LRPGRTIINGYLLGY
+167 LHPGRTIINGYLLGY
-182 TENMQVELNLHLHDW
+182 TEDMQVELNLHLHDW

-231 NQSELPLFLQ
+231 NQRELPLFLQ

-249 VHLPILSMAGSRLLG
+249 VHLPILSMAGSKLLG
-264 ERYREKQKA
+264 ERYRERQKA

-280 SVNTELARWGYPL
+280 SINTELATWGYPL
-293 SVYSAANYNKELCLS
+293 SVYSAANYNKELCVT
-308 GEKNQVKYV
+308 GEKNPARYV

-331 NRLSEACRTYLLVNL
+331 NRLSEACRSYLLVNL
-346 EMEAFLAFA
+346 EMEAFVAFA
-355 SGEFSGGELNNQLE
+355 SGAFSGGGLTEQLE

-377 IHSPYIGYGHQYYA
+377 IHSPYIGYGYQYYA
-391 YLRTVEKRYPD
+391 YLQTVERFYSD
-402 KLKLPE
+402 KIKLPE
-408 VWSDLKRVHPFC
+408 EWEDLKKVHPLC
-420 EQLMKNTPL
+420 EQLMKNIPL
-429 SDSDKNELQHIH
+429 SAADKEELQH
-441 VPALVQYVTEVN
+441 VNTPALVQYIREVN
-453 KQVQAE
+453 KQVEAE
-459 MGALEA
+459 VGALEA
-465 IDGFS
+465 MDGFAI
-470 VLQTDTLLSG
+470 LKTDTILSG
-480 QEVLRQLV
+480 QEVLQQLV

-520 QLSGEKCVFVY
+520 QLAGKKCVFIY
-531 LTGPDSPEKVWNT
+531 LTGPDSPEKVWST
-544 AIRQMHGIHV
+544 AIKQMHGIHV

-560 WKELGIAYGITGIP
+560 WKELGAAYGITGIP
-574 AYLIMNKRGELYRQ
+574 AYLIMNKRGELDKQ
-588 FVGFPGTAALKQ
+588 FVGFPGTSVLKQ

>member
-1 MIMNLRWL
+1 MNLRWL
-9 ILMICLIGCNLVSRA
+9 ILMICLIGCNLVSWA
-24 ALDKTVDIPTF
+24 SLEKEGDIPTF
-35 IAANTR
+35 VTANTR
-41 QIEVEHINLMQ
+41 QIEVEQINMMQ

-61 WGNPGSR
+61 WGNPGSK
-68 ITIDSRMALV
+68 ITIDPHMALV
-78 AEGKHYTLTG
+78 AEEKHYTLTS
-88 IEGTDP
+88 IEGADP
-94 EVGSEFYP
+94 AVGSEFYP
-102 ESGEIGLYLLFPA
+102 ESGEIGLYLLFPP

-124 LMEGDGGWKI
+124 LIEGDGGWKI

-156 MDFSTPLPAVE
+156 MDFTAPLPTVD
-167 LRPGRTIINGYLLGY
+167 LHPGRTIINGYLLGY
-182 TENMQVELNLHLHDW
+182 TEDMQVELNLHLHDW

-231 NQSELPLFLQ
+231 NQRELPLFLQ

-249 VHLPILSMAGSRLLG
+249 VHLPILSMAGSKLLG
-264 ERYREKQKA
+264 ERYRERQKA

-280 SVNTELARWGYPL
+280 SINTELATWGYPL
-293 SVYSAANYNKELCLS
+293 SVYSAANYNKELCVT
-308 GEKNQVKYV
+308 GEKNPARYV

-331 NRLSEACRTYLLVNL
+331 NRLSEACRSYLLVNL
-346 EMEAFLAFA
+346 EMEAFVAFV
-355 SGEFSGGELNNQLE
+355 SGAFSGGGLTEQLE

-377 IHSPYIGYGHQYYA
+377 IHSPYIGYGYQYYA
-391 YLRTVEKRYPD
+391 YLQMVERFYSD
-402 KLKLPE
+402 KIKLPE
-408 VWSDLKRVHPFC
+408 EWGDLKKVHPLC
-420 EQLMKNTPL
+420 EQLMKNIPL
-429 SDSDKNELQHIH
+429 SAADKEELQH
-441 VPALVQYVTEVN
+441 VNTPALVQYIREVN
-453 KQVQAE
+453 KQVEAE
-459 MGALEA
+459 VGALEA
-465 IDGFS
+465 MDGFAI
-470 VLQTDTLLSG
+470 LKTDTILSG
-480 QEVLRQLV
+480 QEVLQQLV

-520 QLSGEKCVFVY
+520 QLAGKKCVFIY
-531 LTGPDSPEKVWNT
+531 LTGPDSPEKVWST
-544 AIRQMHGIHV
+544 AIKQMHGIHV

-560 WKELGIAYGITGIP
+560 WKELGASYGITGIP
-574 AYLIMNKRGELYRQ
+574 AYLIMNKRGELDKQ
-588 FVGFPGTAALKQ
+588 FVGFPGTSVLKQ

>member
-1 MIMNLRWL
+1 MNLRWL
-9 ILMICLIGCNLVSRA
+9 ILMICLIVCNLVSWA
-24 ALDKTVDIPTF
+24 SLEKEGDIPTF
-35 IAANTR
+35 VTANTR
-41 QIEVEHINLMQ
+41 QIEVEQINMMQ

-61 WGNPGSR
+61 WGNPGSK
-68 ITIDSRMALV
+68 ITIDPHMALV

-88 IEGTDP
+88 IEGVDQT
-94 EVGSEFYP
+94 VGSEFYP

-124 LMEGDGGWKI
+124 LIEGDGGWKI

-156 MDFSTPLPAVE
+156 MDFTAPLPTVD
-167 LRPGRTIINGYLLGY
+167 LHPGRTIINGYLLGY
-182 TENMQVELNLHLHDW
+182 TEDMQVELNLHLHDW

-231 NQSELPLFLQ
+231 NQRELPLFLQ

-249 VHLPILSMAGSRLLG
+249 VHLPILSMAGSKLLG
-264 ERYREKQKA
+264 ERYRERQKA

-280 SVNTELARWGYPL
+280 SINTELATWGYPL
-293 SVYSAANYNKELCLS
+293 SVYSAANYNKELCVT
-308 GEKNQVKYV
+308 GEKNPARYV

-331 NRLSEACRTYLLVNL
+331 NRLSEACRSYLLVNL
-346 EMEAFLAFA
+346 EMEAFVAFA
-355 SGEFSGGELNNQLE
+355 SGAFSGGGLTEQLE

-377 IHSPYIGYGHQYYA
+377 IHSPYIGYGYQYYA
-391 YLRTVEKRYPD
+391 YLQTVERFYSD
-402 KLKLPE
+402 KIKLPE
-408 VWSDLKRVHPFC
+408 EWEDLKKVHPLC
-420 EQLMKNTPL
+420 EQLMKNIPL
-429 SDSDKNELQHIH
+429 SAVDKEELQH
-441 VPALVQYVTEVN
+441 VNTPALVQYIREVN
-453 KQVQAE
+453 KQVEAE
-459 MGALEA
+459 VGALEA
-465 IDGFS
+465 MDGFAI
-470 VLQTDTLLSG
+470 LKTDTILSG
-480 QEVLRQLV
+480 QEVLQQLV

-520 QLSGEKCVFVY
+520 QLAGKKCVFIY
-531 LTGPDSPEKVWNT
+531 LTGPDSPEKVWST
-544 AIRQMHGIHV
+544 AIKQMHGIHV

-560 WKELGIAYGITGIP
+560 WKELGAAYGITGIP
-574 AYLIMNKRGELYRQ
+574 AYLIMNKRGELDKQ
-588 FVGFPGTAALKQ
+588 FVGFPGTSVLKQ

>member
-1 MIMNLRWL
+1 MNLRWL
-9 ILMICLIGCNLVSRA
+9 ILMICLIGCNLVSWA
-24 ALDKTVDIPTF
+24 SLEKEGDIPTF
-35 IAANTR
+35 VTANTR
-41 QIEVEHINLMQ
+41 QIEVEQINMMQ

-61 WGNPGSR
+61 WGNPGSK
-68 ITIDSRMALV
+68 ITIDPHMALV
-78 AEGKHYTLTG
+78 AEGKHYTLTS
-88 IEGTDP
+88 IEGADP
-94 EVGSEFYP
+94 AVGSEFYP

-124 LMEGDGGWKI
+124 LIEGDGGWKI

-156 MDFSTPLPAVE
+156 MDFTAPLPTVD
-167 LRPGRTIINGYLLGY
+167 LHPGRTIINGYLLGY
-182 TENMQVELNLHLHDW
+182 TEDMQVELNLHLHDW

-231 NQSELPLFLQ
+231 NQRELPLFLQ

-249 VHLPILSMAGSRLLG
+249 VHLPILSMAGSKLLG
-264 ERYREKQKA
+264 ERYRERQKA

-280 SVNTELARWGYPL
+280 SINTELATWGYPL
-293 SVYSAANYNKELCLS
+293 SVYSAANYNKELCVT
-308 GEKNQVKYV
+308 GEKNPARYV

-331 NRLSEACRTYLLVNL
+331 NRLSEACRSYLLVNL
-346 EMEAFLAFA
+346 EMEAFVAFA
-355 SGEFSGGELNNQLE
+355 SGALSGGGLTEQLG

-377 IHSPYIGYGHQYYA
+377 IHSPYIGYGYQYYA
-391 YLRTVEKRYPD
+391 YLQMVERFYSD
-402 KLKLPE
+402 KIKLPE
-408 VWSDLKRVHPFC
+408 EWGDLKKVHPLC
-420 EQLMKNTPL
+420 EQLMKNIPL
-429 SDSDKNELQHIH
+429 SAADKEELQH
-441 VPALVQYVTEVN
+441 VNTPALVQYIREVN
-453 KQVQAE
+453 KQVEAE
-459 MGALEA
+459 VGALEA
-465 IDGFS
+465 MDGFAI
-470 VLQTDTLLSG
+470 LKTDTILSG
-480 QEVLRQLV
+480 QEVLQQLV

-520 QLSGEKCVFVY
+520 QLAGKKCVFIY
-531 LTGPDSPEKVWNT
+531 LTGPDSPEKVWST
-544 AIRQMHGIHV
+544 AIKQMHGIHV

-560 WKELGIAYGITGIP
+560 WKELGVAYGITGIP
-574 AYLIMNKRGELYRQ
+574 AYLIMNKRGELDKQ
-588 FVGFPGTAALKQ
+588 FVGFPGTSVLKQ

>member
-1 MIMNLRWL
+1 MNLRWL
-9 ILMICLIGCNLVSRA
+9 ILMICLIVCNLVSWA
-24 ALDKTVDIPTF
+24 SLEKEGDIPTF
-35 IAANTR
+35 VTANTR
-41 QIEVEHINLMQ
+41 QIEVEQINMMQ

-61 WGNPGSR
+61 WGNPGSK
-68 ITIDSRMALV
+68 ITIDPHMALV

-88 IEGTDP
+88 IEGVDP
-94 EVGSEFYP
+94 TVGSEFYP

-124 LMEGDGGWKI
+124 LIEGDGGWKI

-156 MDFSTPLPAVE
+156 MDFTAPLPTVD
-167 LRPGRTIINGYLLGY
+167 LHPGRTIINGYLLGY
-182 TENMQVELNLHLHDW
+182 TEDMQVELNLHLHDW

-231 NQSELPLFLQ
+231 NQRELPLFLQ

-249 VHLPILSMAGSRLLG
+249 VHLPILSMAGSKLLG
-264 ERYREKQKA
+264 ERYRERQKA

-280 SVNTELARWGYPL
+280 SINTELATWGYPL
-293 SVYSAANYNKELCLS
+293 SVYSAANYNKELCVT
-308 GEKNQVKYV
+308 GEKNPARYV

-331 NRLSEACRTYLLVNL
+331 NRLSEACRSYLLVNL
-346 EMEAFLAFA
+346 EMEAFVAFA
-355 SGEFSGGELNNQLE
+355 SGALSGGGLTEQLG

-377 IHSPYIGYGHQYYA
+377 IHSPYIGYGYQYYA
-391 YLRTVEKRYPD
+391 YLQMVERFYSD
-402 KLKLPE
+402 KIKLPE
-408 VWSDLKRVHPFC
+408 EWEDLKKVHPLC
-420 EQLMKNTPL
+420 EQLMKNIPL
-429 SDSDKNELQHIH
+429 SAADKEELQH
-441 VPALVQYVTEVN
+441 VNTPALVQYIREVN
-453 KQVQAE
+453 KQVEAE
-459 MGALEA
+459 VGALEA
-465 IDGFS
+465 MDGFAI
-470 VLQTDTLLSG
+470 LKTDTILSG
-480 QEVLRQLV
+480 QEVLQQLV

-520 QLSGEKCVFVY
+520 QLAGKKCVFIY
-531 LTGPDSPEKVWNT
+531 LTGPDSPEKVWST
-544 AIRQMHGIHV
+544 AIKQMHGIHV

-560 WKELGIAYGITGIP
+560 WKELGAAYGITGIP
-574 AYLIMNKRGELYRQ
+574 AYLIMNKRGELYKQ
-588 FVGFPGTAALKQ
+588 FVGFPGTSVLKQ

>member
-1 MIMNLRWL
+1 MNLRWL
-9 ILMICLIGCNLVSRA
+9 ILMICLIVCNLVSWA
-24 ALDKTVDIPTF
+24 SLEKEGDIPTF
-35 IAANTR
+35 VTANTR
-41 QIEVEHINLMQ
+41 QIEVEQINMMQ

-61 WGNPGSR
+61 WGNPGSK
-68 ITIDSRMALV
+68 ITIDPHMVLV

-88 IEGTDP
+88 IEGVDP
-94 EVGSEFYP
+94 TVGSEFYP
-102 ESGEIGLYLLFPA
+102 ESGEIGLYLLFPP

-124 LMEGDGGWKI
+124 LIEGGGGWKI

-149 SFLTSRQ
+149 SFLTFRQ
-156 MDFSTPLPAVE
+156 MDFTAPLPTVD
-167 LRPGRTIINGYLLGY
+167 LHPGRTIINGYLLGY
-182 TENMQVELNLHLHDW
+182 TEDMQVELNLHLHDW

-231 NQSELPLFLQ
+231 NQRELPLFLQ

-249 VHLPILSMAGSRLLG
+249 VHLPILSMAGSKLLG
-264 ERYREKQKA
+264 ERYRERQKA

-280 SVNTELARWGYPL
+280 SINTELATWGYPL
-293 SVYSAANYNKELCLS
+293 SVYSAANYNKELCVT
-308 GEKNQVKYV
+308 GEKNPARYV

-331 NRLSEACRTYLLVNL
+331 NRLSEACRSYLLVNL
-346 EMEAFLAFA
+346 EMEAFVAFA
-355 SGEFSGGELNNQLE
+355 SGAFSGGGLTEQLE

-377 IHSPYIGYGHQYYA
+377 IHSPYIGYGYQYYA
-391 YLRTVEKRYPD
+391 YLQTVESFYSD
-402 KLKLPE
+402 KIKLPAE
-408 VWSDLKRVHPFC
+408 WEDLKKVHPLC
-420 EQLMKNTPL
+420 EQLMKNIPL
-429 SDSDKNELQHIH
+429 SAVDKEELQH
-441 VPALVQYVTEVN
+441 VNTPALVQYIREVN
-453 KQVQAE
+453 KQVEAE
-459 MGALEA
+459 VGALEA
-465 IDGFS
+465 MDGFAI
-470 VLQTDTLLSG
+470 LKTDTILSG
-480 QEVLRQLV
+480 QEVLQQLV

-520 QLSGEKCVFVY
+520 QLAGKKCVFIY
-531 LTGPDSPEKVWNT
+531 LTGPDSPEKVWST
-544 AIRQMHGIHV
+544 AIKQMHGIHV

-560 WKELGIAYGITGIP
+560 WKELGAAYGITGIP
-574 AYLIMNKRGELYRQ
+574 AYLIMNKRGELDKQ
-588 FVGFPGTAALKQ
+588 FVGFPGTSVLKQ

>member
-1 MIMNLRWL
+1 MNLRWL
-9 ILMICLIGCNLVSRA
+9 ILMICLIGCNLVSWA
-24 ALDKTVDIPTF
+24 SLEKEGDIPTF
-35 IAANTR
+35 VTANTR
-41 QIEVEHINLMQ
+41 QIEVEQINMMQ

-61 WGNPGSR
+61 WGNPGSK
-68 ITIDSRMALV
+68 ITIDPHMALV

-88 IEGTDP
+88 IEGADP
-94 EVGSEFYP
+94 AVGSEFYP
-102 ESGEIGLYLLFPA
+102 ESGEIGLYLLFPP

-124 LMEGDGGWKI
+124 LIEGGGGWKI

-156 MDFSTPLPAVE
+156 MDFTAPLPTVD
-167 LRPGRTIINGYLLGY
+167 LHPGRTIINGYLLGY
-182 TENMQVELNLHLHDW
+182 TEDMQVELNLHLHDW

-231 NQSELPLFLQ
+231 NQRELPLFLQ

-249 VHLPILSMAGSRLLG
+249 VHLPILSMAGSKLLG
-264 ERYREKQKA
+264 ERYRERQKA

-280 SVNTELARWGYPL
+280 SINTELATWGYPL
-293 SVYSAANYNKELCLS
+293 SVYSAANYNKELCVT
-308 GEKNQVKYV
+308 GEKNPARYV

-331 NRLSEACRTYLLVNL
+331 NRLSEACRSYLLVNL
-346 EMEAFLAFA
+346 EMEAFVAFA
-355 SGEFSGGELNNQLE
+355 SGVFSGGGLTEQLE

-377 IHSPYIGYGHQYYA
+377 IHSPYIGYGYQYYA
-391 YLRTVEKRYPD
+391 YLQTVERFYSD
-402 KLKLPE
+402 KIKLPE
-408 VWSDLKRVHPFC
+408 EWEDLKKVHPLC
-420 EQLMKNTPL
+420 EQLMKNIPL
-429 SDSDKNELQHIH
+429 SAVDKEELQH
-441 VPALVQYVTEVN
+441 VNTSALVQYIREVN
-453 KQVQAE
+453 KQVEAE
-459 MGALEA
+459 VGALEA
-465 IDGFS
+465 MDGFAI
-470 VLQTDTLLSG
+470 LKTDTILSG
-480 QEVLRQLV
+480 QEVLQQLV

-520 QLSGEKCVFVY
+520 QLAGKKCVFIY
-531 LTGPDSPEKVWNT
+531 LTGPDSPEKVWST
-544 AIRQMHGIHV
+544 AIKQMHGIHV

-560 WKELGIAYGITGIP
+560 WKELGAAYGITGIP
-574 AYLIMNKRGELYRQ
+574 AYLIMNKRGELDKQ
-588 FVGFPGTAALKQ
+588 FVGFPGTSVLKQ

>member
-1 MIMNLRWL
+1 MNLRWL
-9 ILMICLIGCNLVSRA
+9 ILMICLIVCNLVSWA
-24 ALDKTVDIPTF
+24 SLEKEGDIPTF
-35 IAANTR
+35 VTANTR
-41 QIEVEHINLMQ
+41 QIEVEQINMMQ

-61 WGNPGSR
+61 WGNPGSK
-68 ITIDSRMALV
+68 ITIDPHMALV

-88 IEGTDP
+88 IEGVDP
-94 EVGSEFYP
+94 TVGSEFYP

-124 LMEGDGGWKI
+124 LIEGDGGWKI

-156 MDFSTPLPAVE
+156 MDFTAPLPTVD
-167 LRPGRTIINGYLLGY
+167 LHPGRTIINGYLLGY
-182 TENMQVELNLHLHDW
+182 TEDMQVELNLHLHDW

-210 EDGSFHVELN
+210 KDGSFHVELN

-241 PGDEMMVY
+241 PGDEMMLY
-249 VHLPILSMAGSRLLG
+249 VHLPILSMAGSKLLG
-264 ERYREKQKA
+264 ERYRERQKA
-273 WFDARTA
+273 WFDARSA
-280 SVNTELARWGYPL
+280 SINTELAMWGYPL
-293 SVYSAANYNKELCLS
+293 SVYSAANYNKELCVT
-308 GEKNQVKYV
+308 GEKNPARYV

-331 NRLSEACRTYLLVNL
+331 NRLSEACRSYLLVSL
-346 EMEAFLAFA
+346 EMEAFVAFA
-355 SGEFSGGELNNQLE
+355 SGAFSGGGLTEQLE

-377 IHSPYIGYGHQYYA
+377 IHSPYIGYGYQYYA
-391 YLRTVEKRYPD
+391 YLQTVERFYSD
-402 KLKLPE
+402 KIKLPE
-408 VWSDLKRVHPFC
+408 EWEDLKKVHPLC
-420 EQLMKNTPL
+420 EQLMKNIPL
-429 SDSDKNELQHIH
+429 SAADKEELQH
-441 VPALVQYVTEVN
+441 VNTPALVQYIREVN
-453 KQVQAE
+453 KQVEAE
-459 MGALEA
+459 VGALEA
-465 IDGFS
+465 MDGFAI
-470 VLQTDTLLSG
+470 LKTDTILSG
-480 QEVLRQLV
+480 QEVLQQLV

-520 QLSGEKCVFVY
+520 QLAGKKCVFIY
-531 LTGPDSPEKVWNT
+531 LTGPDSPEKVWST
-544 AIRQMHGIHV
+544 AIKQMHGIHV

-560 WKELGIAYGITGIP
+560 WKELGAAYGITGIP
-574 AYLIMNKRGELYRQ
+574 AYLIMNKRGELDKQ
-588 FVGFPGTAALKQ
+588 FVGFPGTSVLKQ

>member
-1 MIMNLRWL
+1 MNLRWL
-9 ILMICLIGCNLVSRA
+9 ILMICLIGCNLVSWA
-24 ALDKTVDIPTF
+24 SLEKEGDIPTF
-35 IAANTR
+35 VTANTR
-41 QIEVEHINLMQ
+41 QIEVEQINMMQ

-61 WGNPGSR
+61 WGNPGSK
-68 ITIDSRMALV
+68 ITIDPHMALV

-88 IEGTDP
+88 IEGVDP
-94 EVGSEFYP
+94 TVGSEFYP
-102 ESGEIGLYLLFPA
+102 ESGEIGLYLLFPP

-124 LMEGDGGWKI
+124 LIEGDGGWKI
-134 WGIQVKGNEPYVYVP
+134 LGIQVKGNEPYVYVP

-156 MDFSTPLPAVE
+156 MDFTAPLPTVD
-167 LRPGRTIINGYLLGY
+167 LHPGRTIINGYLLGY
-182 TENMQVELNLHLHDW
+182 TEDMQVELNLHLHDW

-231 NQSELPLFLQ
+231 NQRELPLFLQ

-249 VHLPILSMAGSRLLG
+249 VHLPILSMAGSKLLG
-264 ERYREKQKA
+264 ERYRERQKA

-280 SVNTELARWGYPL
+280 SINTELATWGYPL
-293 SVYSAANYNKELCLS
+293 SVYSAANYNKELCVT
-308 GEKNQVKYV
+308 GEKNPARYV

-331 NRLSEACRTYLLVNL
+331 NRLSEACRSYLLVNL
-346 EMEAFLAFA
+346 EMEAFVAFA
-355 SGEFSGGELNNQLE
+355 SGAFSGGGLTEQQE

-377 IHSPYIGYGHQYYA
+377 IHSPYIGYGYQYYA
-391 YLRTVEKRYPD
+391 YLQTVESFYSD
-402 KLKLPE
+402 KIKLPAE
-408 VWSDLKRVHPFC
+408 WEDLKKVHPLC
-420 EQLMKNTPL
+420 EQLMKNIPL
-429 SDSDKNELQHIH
+429 SAVDKEELQH
-441 VPALVQYVTEVN
+441 VNTPALVQYIREVN
-453 KQVQAE
+453 KQVEAE
-459 MGALEA
+459 VGALEA
-465 IDGFS
+465 MDGFAI
-470 VLQTDTLLSG
+470 LKTDTILSG
-480 QEVLRQLV
+480 QEVLQQLV

-520 QLSGEKCVFVY
+520 QLAGKKCVFIY
-531 LTGPDSPEKVWNT
+531 LTGPDSPEKVWST
-544 AIRQMHGIHV
+544 AIKQMHGIHV

-560 WKELGIAYGITGIP
+560 WKELGAAYGITGIP
-574 AYLIMNKRGELYRQ
+574 AYLIMNKRGELDKQ
-588 FVGFPGTAALKQ
+588 FVGFPGTSVLKQ

>member
-1 MIMNLRWL
+1 MNLRWL
-9 ILMICLIGCNLVSRA
+9 ILMICLIVCNLVSWA
-24 ALDKTVDIPTF
+24 SLEKEGDIPTF
-35 IAANTR
+35 VTANTR
-41 QIEVEHINLMQ
+41 QIEVEQINMMQ

-61 WGNPGSR
+61 WGNPGSK
-68 ITIDSRMALV
+68 ITIDPHMALV

-88 IEGTDP
+88 IEGVDP
-94 EVGSEFYP
+94 TVGSEFYP
-102 ESGEIGLYLLFPA
+102 ESGEIGLYLLFPP

-124 LMEGDGGWKI
+124 LIEGDGGGKI

-156 MDFSTPLPAVE
+156 MDFTAPLPTVD
-167 LRPGRTIINGYLLGY
+167 LHPGRTIINGYLLGY
-182 TENMQVELNLHLHDW
+182 TEDMQVELNLHLHDW

-231 NQSELPLFLQ
+231 NQRELPLFLQ

-249 VHLPILSMAGSRLLG
+249 VHLPILSMAGSKLLG
-264 ERYREKQKA
+264 ERYRERQKA

-280 SVNTELARWGYPL
+280 SINTELATWGYPL
-293 SVYSAANYNKELCLS
+293 SVYSAANYNKELCVT
-308 GEKNQVKYV
+308 GEKNPARYV

-331 NRLSEACRTYLLVNL
+331 NRLSEACRSYLLVNL
-346 EMEAFLAFA
+346 EMEAFVAFA
-355 SGEFSGGELNNQLE
+355 SGAFSGGGLTEQLE

-377 IHSPYIGYGHQYYA
+377 IHSPYIGYGYQYYA
-391 YLRTVEKRYPD
+391 YLQTVERFYSD
-402 KLKLPE
+402 KIKLPE
-408 VWSDLKRVHPFC
+408 EWEDLKKVHPLC
-420 EQLMKNTPL
+420 EQLMKNIPL
-429 SDSDKNELQHIH
+429 SAVDKEELQH
-441 VPALVQYVTEVN
+441 VNTPALVQYICEVN
-453 KQVQAE
+453 KQVEAE
-459 MGALEA
+459 VGALEA
-465 IDGFS
+465 MDGFAI
-470 VLQTDTLLSG
+470 LKTDTILSG
-480 QEVLRQLV
+480 QEVLQQLV

-520 QLSGEKCVFVY
+520 QLAGRKCVFIY
-531 LTGPDSPEKVWNT
+531 LTGPDSPEKVWST
-544 AIRQMHGIHV
+544 AIKQMYGIHV
-554 RLTQKQ
+554 RLTKKQ
-560 WKELGIAYGITGIP
+560 WKELGAAYGITGIP
-574 AYLIMNKRGELYRQ
+574 AYLIMNKRGEVDKQ
-588 FVGFPGTAALKQ
+588 FVGFPGTSVLKQ

>member
-1 MIMNLRWL
+1 MNLRWL
-9 ILMICLIGCNLVSRA
+9 ILMICLIGCNLVSWA
-24 ALDKTVDIPTF
+24 SLEKEGDIPTF
-35 IAANTR
+35 VTANTR
-41 QIEVEHINLMQ
+41 QIEVEQINMMQ

-61 WGNPGSR
+61 WGNSGSK
-68 ITIDSRMALV
+68 ITIDPHMALV

-88 IEGTDP
+88 IEGVDQT
-94 EVGSEFYP
+94 VGSEFYP

-124 LMEGDGGWKI
+124 LIEGDGGWKI

-156 MDFSTPLPAVE
+156 MDFTASLPTVD
-167 LRPGRTIINGYLLGY
+167 LHPGRTIINGYLLGY
-182 TENMQVELNLHLHDW
+182 TEDMQVELNLHLHDW

-231 NQSELPLFLQ
+231 NQRELPLFLQ

-249 VHLPILSMAGSRLLG
+249 VHLPILSMAGSKLLG
-264 ERYREKQKA
+264 ERYRERQKA

-280 SVNTELARWGYPL
+280 SINTELATWGYPL
-293 SVYSAANYNKELCLS
+293 SVYSAANYNKELCVT
-308 GEKNQVKYV
+308 GEKNPARYV

-331 NRLSEACRTYLLVNL
+331 NRLSEACRSYLLVNL
-346 EMEAFLAFA
+346 EMEAFVAFA
-355 SGEFSGGELNNQLE
+355 SGAFSGGGLTEQLE

-377 IHSPYIGYGHQYYA
+377 IHSPYIGYGYQYYA
-391 YLRTVEKRYPD
+391 YLQTVERFYSD
-402 KLKLPE
+402 KIKLPE
-408 VWSDLKRVHPFC
+408 EWEDLKKVHPLC
-420 EQLMKNTPL
+420 EQLMKNIPL
-429 SDSDKNELQHIH
+429 SAADKEELQH
-441 VPALVQYVTEVN
+441 VNTPALVQYIREVN
-453 KQVQAE
+453 KQVEAE
-459 MGALEA
+459 VGALEA
-465 IDGFS
+465 MDGFAI
-470 VLQTDTLLSG
+470 LKTDTILSG
-480 QEVLRQLV
+480 QEVLQQLV

-520 QLSGEKCVFVY
+520 QLAGKKCVFIY
-531 LTGPDSPEKVWNT
+531 LTGPDSPEKVWST
-544 AIRQMHGIHV
+544 AIKQMHGIHV

-560 WKELGIAYGITGIP
+560 WKELGAAYGITGIP
-574 AYLIMNKRGELYRQ
+574 AYLIMNKRGELDKQ
-588 FVGFPGTAALKQ
+588 FVGFPGTSVLKQ

>member
-1 MIMNLRWL
+1 MNLRWL
-9 ILMICLIGCNLVSRA
+9 ILMICLIGCNLVSWA
-24 ALDKTVDIPTF
+24 SLEKEGDIPTF
-35 IAANTR
+35 VTANTR
-41 QIEVEHINLMQ
+41 QIEVEQINMMQ

-61 WGNPGSR
+61 WGNPGSK
-68 ITIDSRMALV
+68 ITIDPHMALV

-88 IEGTDP
+88 IEGADP
-94 EVGSEFYP
+94 AVGSEFYP
-102 ESGEIGLYLLFPA
+102 ESGEIGLYLLFPP

-124 LMEGDGGWKI
+124 LIEGGGGWKI

-156 MDFSTPLPAVE
+156 MDFTAPLPTVD
-167 LRPGRTIINGYLLGY
+167 LHPGRTIINGYLLGY
-182 TENMQVELNLHLHDW
+182 AEDMQVELNLHLHDW

-231 NQSELPLFLQ
+231 NQRELPLFLQ

-249 VHLPILSMAGSRLLG
+249 VHLPILSMAGSKLLG
-264 ERYREKQKA
+264 ERYRERQKA

-280 SVNTELARWGYPL
+280 SINTELATWGYPL
-293 SVYSAANYNKELCLS
+293 SVYSAANYNKELCVT
-308 GEKNQVKYV
+308 GEKNPARYV

-331 NRLSEACRTYLLVNL
+331 NRLSEACRSYLLVNL
-346 EMEAFLAFA
+346 EMEAFVTFA
-355 SGEFSGGELNNQLE
+355 SGAFSGGGLTEQLE

-377 IHSPYIGYGHQYYA
+377 IHSPYIGYGYQYYA
-391 YLRTVEKRYPD
+391 YLQTVERFYSD
-402 KLKLPE
+402 KIKLPE
-408 VWSDLKRVHPFC
+408 EWEDLKKVHPLC
-420 EQLMKNTPL
+420 EQLMKNIPL
-429 SDSDKNELQHIH
+429 SAADKEEFQH
-441 VPALVQYVTEVN
+441 VNTPALVQYIREVN
-453 KQVQAE
+453 KQVEAE
-459 MGALEA
+459 VGALEA
-465 IDGFS
+465 MDGFAI
-470 VLQTDTLLSG
+470 LKTDTILSG
-480 QEVLRQLV
+480 QEVLQQLV

-520 QLSGEKCVFVY
+520 QLAGKKCVFIY
-531 LTGPDSPEKVWNT
+531 LTGPDSPEKVWST
-544 AIRQMHGIHV
+544 AIKQMHGIHV

-560 WKELGIAYGITGIP
+560 WKELGAAYGITGIP
-574 AYLIMNKRGELYRQ
+574 AYLIMNKRGELDKQ
-588 FVGFPGTAALKQ
+588 FVGFPGTSVLKQ